1 MNDLK
6 ANSVP
11 KQSKKIAK
19 KTVKKTAAPKA
30 EATFESIYNTVSY
43 KASKAKFPKLFLATQ
58 ITLKGKLECAP
69 LYVKVED
76 GIAEVAPYEY
86 INAPFYIDAD
96 AETFAAVLSGNKD
109 FVVAVSQ
116 GSITINGDAA
126 QAVVFCKTMF
136 G

>member
-43 KASKAKFPKLFLATQ
+43 KASKAKFPKFFLATQ

-76 GIAEVAPYEY
+76 GKTEVAPYEY
-86 INAPFYIDAD
+86 NNACFYIDAD
-96 AETFAAVLSGNKD
+96 TDAFVEVLNGKKKISDAIAEG
-109 FVVAVSQ
+109 Q
-116 GSITINGDAA
+116 IEINGDASK
-126 QAVVFCKTMF
+126 AVLFFAAVF
-136 G
+136 